1 MPYIDVNPSLD
12 HVNALDPNDPN
23 NIIILHPRTPIDL
36 ATAFARGLPRNR
48 IILILKDTDSNLS
61 SAVARVL
68 PYDVVLVLEPT
79 MGPAEGQAIVRNL
92 NSLSLLALSIAMPLK
107 VRLAILRA
115 LPTPCRVHLDQE
127 IQPTEIPDT
136 LRAIP
141 QEALV
146 RVPKGTS
153 LSAVSAVAQNLKKG
167 QFISFESDC
176 SESLMLTAVRNL
188 ATFRAMMFHTG
199 MSFTVIENLRPNRAL
214 FIPYGVTESLAREIT
229 RHIPAEAVTFII
241 PRHPEGTIRAI
252 AAELKPGAKL
262 QLHDDLPLEKILIA
276 CRSLVAGTILKL
288 AACLTLK
295 NYLQIA
301 RALNPG
307 VHVELDNGL
316 SLEVRTTFITDWY
329 AIRETYQLSLFPAV
343 ARQDSSHTINQR
355 ERTSVDAFIGYELSE
370 HGTFYAGFNALE
382 DDIKITLLDYLIQK
396 NTISDFPSDPILEN
410 IATELDGGVALFND
424 LNRSI
429 KKIVPSADIPND
441 IMEEIKAK
449 IVLNLENL
457 QKVVENKI
465 TYSWGIS

>member
-1 MPYIDVNPSLD
+1 MAD
-12 HVNALDPNDPN
+12 HQLC
-23 NIIILHPRTPIDL
+23 L
-36 ATAFARGLPRNR
+36 AADGPLLRMET
-48 IILILKDTDSNLS
+48 S
-61 SAVARVL
+61 SEMRAVAVL
-68 PYDVVLVLEPT
+68 L
-79 MGPAEGQAIVRNL
+79 Q
-92 NSLSLLALSIAMPLK
+92 
-107 VRLAILRA
+107 RLIS
-115 LPTPCRVHLDQE
+115 TLDQF
-127 IQPTEIPDT
+127 
-136 LRAIP
+136 
-141 QEALV
+141 
-146 RVPKGTS
+146 KC
-153 LSAVSAVAQNLKKG
+153 N
-167 QFISFESDC
+167 
-176 SESLMLTAVRNL
+176 
-188 ATFRAMMFHTG
+188 
-199 MSFTVIENLRPNRAL
+199 
-214 FIPYGVTESLAREIT
+214 
-229 RHIPAEAVTFII
+229 
-241 PRHPEGTIRAI
+241 
-252 AAELKPGAKL
+252 
-262 QLHDDLPLEKILIA
+262 
-276 CRSLVAGTILKL
+276 
-288 AACLTLK
+288 
-295 NYLQIA
+295 LQIA